1 MSNRYFVVAALMA
14 LGTLAAT
21 VVVPGAAAQELPAQA
36 DTAQVQPAIEA
47 APDGLELIREQQLE
61 LKATLEAGDTEG
73 LTPREVNRIRKDQ
86 DAVFALIDGKST
98 LDALSIN
105 EKVELEN
112 ALERINAQVKNT
124 RAGQDEQQV
133 CWRERVS
140 GSKMNVTRCG
150 TKAEILKAREGARDF
165 MERPKV
171 CSERCG

>member
-21 VVVPGAAAQELPAQA
+21 GIVPEAAAQEPPAQA
-36 DTAQVQPAIEA
+36 DTAQVEPAIEA

-61 LKATLEAGDTEG
+61 LKATLDAGDAEG

-105 EKVELEN
+105 E
-112 ALERINAQVKNT
+112 
-124 RAGQDEQQV
+124 
-133 CWRERVS
+133 
-140 GSKMNVTRCG
+140 
-150 TKAEILKAREGARDF
+150 
-165 MERPKV
+165 
-171 CSERCG
+171 